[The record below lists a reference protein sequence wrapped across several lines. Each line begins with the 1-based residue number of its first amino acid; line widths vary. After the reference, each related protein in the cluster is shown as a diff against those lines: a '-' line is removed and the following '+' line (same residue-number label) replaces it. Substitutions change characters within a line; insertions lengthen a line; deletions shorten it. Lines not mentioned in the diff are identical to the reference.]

1 MRSAVLGGG
10 RPFAALVV
18 LLGAAAAAVLPAP
31 PGAIAAGLVAAVFA
45 ILVAS
50 AVGSARL
57 APIGLRVGTRTRAV
71 LQRLDPRVAQSDP
84 DARGHARPRAPAVL
98 LTAV

>member
-1 MRSAVLGGG
+1 
-10 RPFAALVV
+10 V
-18 LLGAAAAAVLPAP
+18 LLGAAAAVVLPAP
-31 PGAIAAGLVAAVFA
+31 PGALAAGLVTAVLA

-50 AVGSARL
+50 TVVSARL
-57 APIGLRVGTRTRAV
+57 APVGFRVGTLARAL

-84 DARGHARPRAPAVL
+84 DARGHARPRAPAAL